1 MPLVAAA
8 AVAAGAA
15 LQSATGFGF
24 SIVAAPL
31 VFAVVEPEEAVGL
44 LIVLGSLVNVL
55 TLVSERRRPRPV
67 WRECAVLLA
76 FALPGAVAGV
86 AVLRALDPV
95 ALQIAVSVGVVAT
108 LLARKLAQGR
118 ETPAWAGPIA
128 GLAAGALTTS
138 TTTAGPPL
146 IVYLLGR
153 RLEPVQVRDTMPVCF
168 LGLSVVGVIALVVT
182 GTSGAVP
189 GRRARGAARA
199 GRGRGPPRRP
209 PAVRRARPRRPLR
222 GRAHHRADRLGGG
235 RADRPRWS
243 EVRFVGSAAADCS
256 RLARPTRE
264 RDMAQ
269 AHGDRLTAVDASF
282 LAQESQNAH
291 MHIGAVMVFEG
302 PPPAFDD
309 FADHVRGRLHLVPRY
324 RQKLACPAA
333 RDRAAAVGRRP
344 DLQPRVP
351 PAPHR
356 AARARQRGPAARAG
370 GAHPLAAARPRR
382 SRCGSCGSCRGSRTA
397 ASR

>member
-55 TLVSERRRPRPV
+55 TLVSERRRPQPV
-67 WRECAVLLA
+67 WRECAVLLG

-108 LLARKLAQGR
+108 LLARRLAQGR

-153 RLEPVQVRDTMPVCF
+153 RHEPVQVRDTMPVCF
-168 LGLSVVGVIALVVT
+168 LGLSLVGVIALLVT

-189 GRRARGAARA
+189 DAGLVAVLVPVVVAGHLA
-199 GRGRGPPRRP
+199 GRPLFTALVRSGRYE
-209 PAVRRARPRRPLR
+209 
-222 GRAHHRADRLGGG
+222 
-235 RADRPRWS
+235 
-243 EVRFVGSAAADCS
+243 EV
-256 RLARPTRE
+256 
-264 RDMAQ
+264 
-269 AHGDRLTAVDASF
+269 LTAVLIAS
-282 LAQESQNAH
+282 
-291 MHIGAVMVFEG
+291 V
-302 PPPAFDD
+302 
-309 FADHVRGRLHLVPRY
+309 
-324 RQKLACPAA
+324 
-333 RDRAAAVGRRP
+333 
-344 DLQPRVP
+344 
-351 PAPHR
+351 
-356 AARARQRGPAARAG
+356 AG
-370 GAHPLAAARPRR
+370 GLAAALF
-382 SRCGSCGSCRGSRTA
+382 
-397 ASR
+397 

>member
-76 FALPGAVAGV
+76 SALPGAVAGV

-95 ALQIAVSVGVVAT
+95 ALQVAVSVGVVAT
-108 LLARKLAQGR
+108 LAARRIAGGR
-118 ETPAWAGPIA
+118 PSPGWAGPVA
-128 GLAAGALTTS
+128 GLASGALSTS

-168 LGLSVVGVIALVVT
+168 LGFSAVSVLALWIT

-189 GRRARGAARA
+189 DAELVAILVPVVAAGHLA
-199 GRGRGPPRRP
+199 GRPLF
-209 PAVRRARPRRPLR
+209 AALVR
-222 GRAHHRADRLGGG
+222 GG
-235 RADRPRWS
+235 RYEA
-243 EVRFVGSAAADCS
+243 V
-256 RLARPTRE
+256 
-264 RDMAQ
+264 
-269 AHGDRLTAVDASF
+269 LTSVLIVSVVA
-282 LAQESQNAH
+282 
-291 MHIGAVMVFEG
+291 G
-302 PPPAFDD
+302 
-309 FADHVRGRLHLVPRY
+309 LV
-324 RQKLACPAA
+324 
-333 RDRAAAVGRRP
+333 AAV
-344 DLQPRVP
+344 L
-351 PAPHR
+351 
-356 AARARQRGPAARAG
+356 
-370 GAHPLAAARPRR
+370 
-382 SRCGSCGSCRGSRTA
+382 
-397 ASR
+397 